1 MVNHWMENGDINK
14 CMATLTAS
22 GRTIPYDRWV
32 CYDHISVDLK
42 ILTKRDMTQLL
53 ELCMGVEYLHQERIV
68 HGDIRGVR
76 FSSLFF
82 LYSLPTFFFR
92 IMS

>member
-32 CYDHISVDLK
+32 CYDHLSVDLRT
-42 ILTKRDMTQLL
+42 LTKRDMTQLL

-68 HGDIRGVR
+68 HGDIRGVS

-82 LYSLPTFFFR
+82 HYSLTTFFR